1 MIPAIWCRD
10 AEIWSAGTPP
20 FFFRR
25 TSPTMANQNNYPE
38 ARPINSLVTP
48 LLTDLYQITMAYAY
62 WKVGRHEEE
71 AVFDLFFRKNPFKGE
86 FTVFAGLEEV
96 LGFLNS
102 FKFDETD
109 IAYLQSVLP
118 NTTEPGFFQ
127 WLRTLDCTHVKVYAL
142 KEGTIAF
149 PRIPVVRVEGHLG
162 IAQLLETG
170 LLNLMNF
177 ASLMATNA
185 TRFKKAAG
193 KGKTLLE
200 FGLRRAQGPDGG
212 ISASRYS
219 YMAGFD
225 GTSNVLA
232 GKLFGIPIKGTHAH
246 AFVQAHRDLN
256 DVKVTHV
263 GNHDLKALTLQY
275 RQKLG
280 FQDTNDGELAGFI
293 SYAVAF
299 PHTFLALVDTYD
311 TLASGVPNFLCVAL
325 ALHELGYKPL
335 GIRLDSGDL
344 AYLSKEARR
353 MFIKTAEEF
362 GIESFKKFTITASND
377 INEAV
382 LNSLNEQGHEIDAYG
397 IGTNLVT
404 CQAQPALGMVY
415 KLVQIANQPR
425 IKLSQEPSKVTIPG
439 RKKAFRLIG
448 ANGSPI
454 LDILMG
460 ADEVD
465 PVAGEKMLCRHPF
478 DEMVRVNVTPSAVVP
493 LHSLVWDGQA
503 GGIVGYMPKLEETRD
518 YVKEQVATMREDI
531 MRPLN
536 ATPYKVS
543 VTKTLYE
550 FTHALWEKEFP
561 VRDLH

>member
-1 MIPAIWCRD
+1 
-10 AEIWSAGTPP
+10 
-20 FFFRR
+20 
-25 TSPTMANQNNYPE
+25 MANPTKQSAD
-38 ARPINSLVTP
+38 ARPTNSLVTP

-62 WKVGRHEEE
+62 WKVGRHEEQ
-71 AVFDLFFRKNPFKGE
+71 AVFDLFFRKNPFHGE

-102 FKFDETD
+102 FKFDDSD

-118 NTTEPGFFQ
+118 STTEPGFFE
-127 WLRTLDCTHVKVYAL
+127 WLRTLTCEHVKVYSL

-149 PRIPVVRVEGHLG
+149 PRIPVLRIEGHLG
-162 IAQLLETG
+162 ITQLLETG
-170 LLNLMNF
+170 LLNLLNY

-185 TRFKKAAG
+185 TRFIKAAG
-193 KGKTLLE
+193 KGKILLE

-219 YMAGFD
+219 YMAGFH

-246 AFVQAHRDLN
+246 AFVQAHRDLD
-256 DVKVTHV
+256 DVKVTHI
-263 GNHDLKALTLQY
+263 GNHNLKELTLQY
-275 RQKLG
+275 RRKLG
-280 FQDTNDGELAGFI
+280 FLDTNDGELAGFI

-299 PHTFLALVDTYD
+299 PHGFLALVDTYD
-311 TLASGVPNFLCVAL
+311 TLTSGVPNFLCVAL
-325 ALHELGYKPL
+325 ALNELGYKPL

-344 AYLSKEARR
+344 AYLSKQARR
-353 MFIKTAEEF
+353 MFVKTAEDF
-362 GIESFKKFTITASND
+362 NVESFKTLSIVASND

-382 LNSLNEQGHEIDAYG
+382 LNSLNEQGHEIDSYG
-397 IGTNLVT
+397 IGTHLVT

-415 KLVQIANQPR
+415 KLVQIAGQPR
-425 IKLSQEPSKVTIPG
+425 IKLSQESSKVTIPG

-454 LDILMG
+454 LDIMMG
-460 ADEVD
+460 CDEAD
-465 PVAGEKMLCRHPF
+465 PVSGEKMLCRHPF
-478 DEMVRVNVTPSAVVP
+478 DEMVRVNVTPSSVVP
-493 LHSLVWDGQA
+493 LHSLVWDGEKE
-503 GGIVGYMPKLEETRD
+503 GIVGELPSLEDIRN
-518 YVKEQVATMREDI
+518 YVKDQVANMREDI

-543 VTKTLYE
+543 VTKALYE
-550 FTHALWEKEFP
+550 FTHTLWEKEFP